1 MAQHGYIGDG
11 WGARGDHGDED
22 FVRDWYGDDRRGRE
36 RGGAMAPGRGGE
48 QSRWRDQDQ
57 DRERSRWGDWDGGR
71 GREWSEDRRGNDDDR
86 GLFERARSWFADDED
101 DNRRQPRGRGMS
113 AYGREHGFGGLQGD
127 YRGGSRQG
135 GFGSAEDLR
144 GGRRRFSS
152 HPDDHYRSWRD
163 KQIEALDRD
172 YQDYCRER
180 EQKFHQEFDSWRQ
193 GRQSRQPGQSATTSG
208 ESMSGRGESA
218 GSDELTLES
227 SDRVA
232 GEGRSNRGGRAP
244 R

>member
-11 WGARGDHGDED
+11 WGARGDHGDEE

-36 RGGAMAPGRGGE
+36 RSGATAPGRGSE
-48 QSRWRDQDQ
+48 PSRWRDWDQ
-57 DRERSRWGDWDGGR
+57 GRERSRWGDR
-71 GREWSEDRRGNDDDR
+71 DRDRSRDWGDDDR
-86 GLFERARSWFADDED
+86 GLFERARSWFTDDD
-101 DNRRQPRGRGMS
+101 DDRRPERGGARQ
-113 AYGREHGFGGLQGD
+113 YGFGGVEQ
-127 YRGGSRQG
+127 
-135 GFGSAEDLR
+135 R

-163 KQIEALDRD
+163 KQIEALDRE

-180 EQKFHQEFDSWRQ
+180 EAKFHQEFDSWRQ
-193 GRQSRQPGQSATTSG
+193 GRRSGQSGQPGTPG
-208 ESMSGRGESA
+208 ESMSGQDAPADSG
-218 GSDELTLES
+218 ELTLEA

-232 GEGRSNRGGRAP
+232 GEGRSNRDGRAP